1 MMKTLHYIFAATLAL
16 GCFIRP
22 AEATLKFDV
31 SKGVGKVTTTVSGW
45 MEVAKKQMEQSA
57 TLQTMI
63 AYGKGAVETAKKM
76 KELQGAVGDMAAEAQ
91 SVVDE
96 STGFVDGWLL

>member
-76 KELQGAVGDMAAEAQ
+76 KELQGCLLYTSDAA
-91 SVVDE
+91 DE
-96 STGFVDGWLL
+96 L

>member
-1 MMKTLHYIFAATLAL
+1 MMKTLHYIFSATLAL

-63 AYGKGAVETAKKM
+63 AYGKGAVETAKN
-76 KELQGAVGDMAAEAQ
+76 ERTSGRGRRYGCGG
-91 SVVDE
+91 SVCR
-96 STGFVDGWLL
+96 

>member
-1 MMKTLHYIFAATLAL
+1 MMKTLHYIFSATLAL

-45 MEVAKKQMEQSA
+45 MEVAKSRWNSRQR
-57 TLQTMI
+57 
-63 AYGKGAVETAKKM
+63 
-76 KELQGAVGDMAAEAQ
+76 
-91 SVVDE
+91 
-96 STGFVDGWLL
+96 FRR

>member
-45 MEVAKKQMEQSA
+45 MEVAKK
-57 TLQTMI
+57 
-63 AYGKGAVETAKKM
+63 
-76 KELQGAVGDMAAEAQ
+76 
-91 SVVDE
+91 
-96 STGFVDGWLL
+96 